1 MNDNCYKFVFSGEKG
16 FRLDKFLTIQVH
28 EISRSQIQNLI
39 RQGCVSVNNIVTK
52 KNGFAL
58 ETGDDIQLFI
68 PPAQPVDLIPE
79 NIPLDVIF
87 ENTDLIVINKP
98 AGMVVHPA
106 VGHSSGTLIHAVLA
120 HSPDIEG
127 IGGELRPG
135 IVHRLDKQTSGLIL
149 VAKNDR
155 THRFLQEQFRSRA
168 VIKLYHA
175 LVDSH
180 PPTPSGRIE
189 APIGR
194 DPANRKQMAV
204 VQENKGRIAITE
216 YFTKVRFAHHTFLEV
231 HPITGRTHQIRLH
244 LAYLKCP
251 VAGDKM
257 YGYKKSSLELDR
269 HFLHA
274 SSIEIRIP
282 GKTEPVRFDAPLP
295 EELEFWLKKLA
306 Y

>member
-1 MNDNCYKFVFSGEKG
+1 LNDNFYKFTFSGEKG
-16 FRLDKFLTIQVH
+16 FRLDKFLTDQVH

-39 RQGCVSVNNIVTK
+39 GQGFISVNNIVTK

-58 ETGDDIQLFI
+58 EPFDEIQLFI
-68 PPAQPVDLIPE
+68 PPVHPVDLIPE
-79 NIPLDVIF
+79 NIPLDIVF
-87 ENTDLIVINKP
+87 ENRDLIVINKP

-106 VGHSSGTLIHAVLA
+106 AGHFSGTLIHAVLA

-168 VIKLYHA
+168 VTKKYLA

-189 APIGR
+189 ASIGR
-194 DPANRKQMAV
+194 DPANRKRMAV
-204 VQENKGRIAITE
+204 VQENKGRLAITE
-216 YFTKVRFAHHTFLEV
+216 YFTKERFAHHTYLEV

-251 VAGDKM
+251 VTGDM
-257 YGYKKSSLELDR
+257 LYGYKKPSLEIDR

-274 SSIEIRIP
+274 SSIVICIP

-295 EELEFWLKKLA
+295 EELEFWLKKLT
-306 Y
+306 

>member
-1 MNDNCYKFVFSGEKG
+1 LNNNIFKFNFSGEKG

-39 RQGCVSVNNIVTK
+39 GQGCVSVNNNITK

-58 ETGDDIQLFI
+58 EPGDEIQLLI
-68 PPAQPVDLIPE
+68 PPVQPIDLIPE
-79 NIPLDVIF
+79 NIPLDIVF
-87 ENTDLIVINKP
+87 ENKDLIVINKP
-98 AGMVVHPA
+98 AGMVVHPGA
-106 VGHSSGTLIHAVLA
+106 GHSSGTLIHAVLA

-168 VIKLYHA
+168 VTKLYLA

-189 APIGR
+189 ASIGR
-194 DPANRKQMAV
+194 DPANRKRMAV
-204 VQENKGRIAITE
+204 VQENKGRLAITE
-216 YFTKVRFAHHTFLEV
+216 YFTKERFAHHTFLEV

-251 VAGDKM
+251 VTGDM
-257 YGYKKSSLELDR
+257 LYGYKKPSLDLDR

-274 SSIEIRIP
+274 SRIDIRIP
-282 GKTEPVRFDAPLP
+282 GKTEPVRFEAPLP
-295 EELEFWLKKLA
+295 EDLEYWVNKLT
-306 Y
+306 